1 MYIILI
7 ASYRMGLPPCF
18 LSSKLW
24 TSIRIIHTVFYYFNF
39 LFRKIQESPNQ
50 LFYPNLISLDYM
62 SHFSNPASSFEPAI
76 LSTARPPSLPPS
88 PCFLFSS
95 KVVVDTAVI
104 KTVIICKSFKSEL
117 FWTDFLSVLPG
128 THCSVCPALLI
139 CPCWW
144 FVAL

>member
-7 ASYRMGLPPCF
+7 ASYRMGYLRAFSPLSYEQVLESSTLCF
-18 LSSKLW
+18 IISISSSEK
-24 TSIRIIHTVFYYFNF
+24 
-39 LFRKIQESPNQ
+39 FRNLPNQ
-50 LFYPNLISLDYM
+50 LFYPNLISLDHM

-95 KVVVDTAVI
+95 KVVIDTAVI

-139 CPCWW
+139 CPC
-144 FVAL
+144 